1 LCDLPADFVDRA
13 GFPVQAP
20 QDNSFNELVIFERIQ
35 AKPLYIV
42 KSLPQQ
48 LDCLKKYI
56 TDTWKADP
64 VMVRHFQTKMDKLL
78 LKSTP
83 FQTQTVAQAKT
94 LFSVCA
100 HVSCYSFNK
109 DRSRNSPNP
118 FSIWQFARITKLPP
132 P

>member
-83 FQTQTVAQAKT
+83 FSNPNCCAGENPVFCLRPCVV
-94 LFSVCA
+94 LF
-100 HVSCYSFNK
+100 F
-109 DRSRNSPNP
+109 
-118 FSIWQFARITKLPP
+118 Q
-132 P
+132 